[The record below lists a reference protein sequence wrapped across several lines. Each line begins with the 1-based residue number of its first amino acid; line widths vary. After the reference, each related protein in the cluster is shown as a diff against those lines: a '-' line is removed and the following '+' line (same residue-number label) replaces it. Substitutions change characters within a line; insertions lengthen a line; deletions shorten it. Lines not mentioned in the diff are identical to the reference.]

1 MLIVV
6 YLTFHTLVPSMSPQE
21 MRSTPH
27 PYTTSDA
34 PSVQPSPS
42 PRLEESRKPSIVF
55 SDRPSVLSS
64 DIPSIMPSEFQLN
77 LSTLMI

>member
-6 YLTFHTLVPSMSPQE
+6 YSSFHTLVPSMSPQE

-34 PSVQPSPS
+34 PSVQPIPSPS
-42 PRLEESRKPSIVF
+42 LEESRKPSIVF
-55 SDRPSVLSS
+55 SDRPSVEES
-64 DIPSIMPSEFQLN
+64 DITSIIS
-77 LSTLMI
+77 SV

>member
-6 YLTFHTLVPSMSPQE
+6 YSSFHTLVPSMSPQE

-42 PRLEESRKPSIVF
+42 PSLEESRKQSIVF
-55 SDRPSVLSS
+55 SARPSVEES
-64 DIPSIMPSEFQLN
+64 DITSIIPSV
-77 LSTLMI
+77 